1 VLWMVCLGLVSCC
14 VWQTSVMRASSAAS
28 EKVVRQTFSWG
39 ALGFLIR
46 FMVPYFWG
54 ICAIV
59 YIASQPGLREVFLP
73 SDGSD
78 PGDVTLRAM
87 PIALAGLLPA
97 GAIGI
102 LTAGMFAAA
111 MSTYNTYL
119 HTWSAV
125 LTQDVVAPWFP
136 KGLSSRARIGLA
148 RCIMVAIAVFLL
160 VWGLWYPLGQNL
172 WSYMAVTGS
181 VYFTGAF
188 AVLLFGIYWR
198 RASSAGAFAAF
209 ASGFLGILALAPI
222 QKWLGLS
229 RLAATA
235 LHRLAEI
242 PGLAGLGRGVDPET
256 FKLSEGVVGLTTW
269 GIALAAMV
277 AFSLLMPDAPR
288 RAATPAVGEARV
300 EGVAT

>member
-1 VLWMVCLGLVSCC
+1 
-14 VWQTSVMRASSAAS
+14 
-28 EKVVRQTFSWG
+28 
-39 ALGFLIR
+39 
-46 FMVPYFWG
+46 
-54 ICAIV
+54 
-59 YIASQPGLREVFLP
+59 
-73 SDGSD
+73 
-78 PGDVTLRAM
+78 M

-136 KGLSSRARIGLA
+136 KGLSSRTRIILA

-198 RASSAGAFAAF
+198 RASKAGAFAAF
-209 ASGFLGILALAPI
+209 ACGFLGIVALAPV

-242 PGLAGLGRGVDPET
+242 PGLAGLAHGVDPAT

-269 GIALAAMV
+269 GTALLAMV
-277 AFSLLMPDAPR
+277 VFSLLKPDPPR
-288 RAATPAVGEARV
+288 QAAASAAGGARV
-300 EGVAT
+300 EGVAD